1 MSQRRRFT
9 ELDSLRGLA
18 ALVVVFYHYTVY
30 YDEKFGHAEWGKID
44 LFTFG
49 HYGVQLFF
57 IISGFVIYMSL
68 MNVKSVSDFAIKRS
82 IRLYPAYMFAVALT
96 FLIVSFASAESLRT
110 TFPEAMVNLTMLQDF
125 IPTVK
130 NVDGVYWTLRVEL
143 TFYVIMAL
151 LLAIGVVK
159 NTMAIASTWLAV
171 SAFIQM
177 MNAVL
182 ATDLTALIEKY
193 SMANYSQMFI
203 IGMMFYCI
211 WQHGRHSRYYV
222 LITLAIG
229 YDFIF
234 EGVTNGV
241 FSILFV
247 VLFQLVLLGRMQ
259 WLNTRILVFFGTISY
274 PLYLV
279 HQNIGYVIIYKM
291 QSAGFVNITYI
302 LVPFLVSIL
311 IAYGIHQ
318 YIEKPSQ
325 SVLLSMYKERRDKVP
340 AKVRLKR

>member
-1 MSQRRRFT
+1 MSQRKRFT
-9 ELDSLRGLA
+9 ELDSMRGLA
-18 ALVVVFYHYTVY
+18 ALIVVFYHYTVY
-30 YDEKFGHAEWGKID
+30 YDEKFGHEQWGQID

-68 MNVKSVSDFAIKRS
+68 MKVKSVSDFAIKRS
-82 IRLYPAYMFAVALT
+82 IRLYPAYMFSVALT
-96 FLIVSFASAESLRT
+96 FLIVSLASAESLRT

-130 NVDGVYWTLRVEL
+130 NVDGVYWTLRVEM
-143 TFYVIMAL
+143 TFYVIMAIL
-151 LLAIGVVK
+151 LSMGLAK
-159 NTMAIASTWLAV
+159 KTMSIAIIWLAA
-171 SAFIQM
+171 SAVIQLA
-177 MNAVL
+177 NTVL
-182 ATDLTALIEKY
+182 ATDMTAFIEKY
-193 SMANYSQMFI
+193 SMSNYSQMFI
-203 IGMMFYCI
+203 IGMMFYGI
-211 WQHGRHSRYYV
+211 WQNGNHKKYFYMIG
-222 LITLAIG
+222 LAIG

-234 EGVTNGV
+234 EGVTNGL

-247 VLFQLVLLGRMQ
+247 ILFQLILMNRMQ
-259 WLNTRILVFFGTISY
+259 WLNSRILLFFGAISY

-291 QSAGFVNITYI
+291 ESAGFLNISYI
-302 LVPFLVSIL
+302 LVPFLASVL

-325 SVLLSMYKERRDKVP
+325 SVLLSMHKDRREGY
-340 AKVRLKR
+340 LKHPLVKK

>member
-18 ALVVVFYHYTVY
+18 ALIVVFYHYTIY
-30 YDEKFGHAEWGKID
+30 YDEKFSHEQWGQIG

-96 FLIVSFASAESLRT
+96 FLIVSLASAESLKT

-143 TFYVIMAL
+143 TFYVIMAIL
-151 LLAIGVVK
+151 LSMGVVK
-159 NTMAIASTWLAV
+159 NTMAIASIWLAT
-171 SAFIQM
+171 SASIQI

-182 ATDLTALIEKY
+182 STDLTALIEKY
-193 SMANYSQMFI
+193 SMSNYSQMFI

-211 WQHGRHSRYYV
+211 WQHGGRKRYYG
-222 LITLAIG
+222 LIGLAIG

-234 EGVTNGV
+234 EGVTNGL

-247 VLFQLVLLGRMQ
+247 MIFQLVLLGRMQ
-259 WLNTRILVFFGTISY
+259 WLNTRILVFFGTVSY

-279 HQNIGYVIIYKM
+279 HQNIGYVIINKM

-302 LVPFLVSIL
+302 LVPFLAAVL

-325 SVLLSMYKERRDKVP
+325 SVLLGMYKERRE
-340 AKVRLKR
+340 RYLKRSI

>member
-9 ELDSLRGLA
+9 EIDSLRGLA
-18 ALVVVFYHYTVY
+18 ALIVVFYHYTVY
-30 YDEKFGHAEWGKID
+30 YDEKFGHEQWGQID

-68 MNVKSVSDFAIKRS
+68 MKVKSVSDFAIKRS

-96 FLIVSFASAESLRT
+96 FLIVSLASAESLRT

-125 IPTVK
+125 IPAVK
-130 NVDGVYWTLRVEL
+130 NVDGVYWTLRVEM
-143 TFYVIMAL
+143 TFYIIMAIL
-151 LLAIGVVK
+151 LSMGLVK
-159 NTMAIASTWLAV
+159 KTMVIAGTWLAA
-171 SAFIQM
+171 STFIRM
-177 MNAVL
+177 MNAAL
-182 ATDLTALIEKY
+182 ATDLTAFIEKY
-193 SMANYSQMFI
+193 SMSNYSQMFI

-211 WQHGRHSRYYV
+211 WQHGGSKRYYGM
-222 LITLAIG
+222 ITLAIG

-234 EGVTNGV
+234 EGITNGL

-247 VLFQLVLLGRMQ
+247 ILFQLILMNRMQ
-259 WLNTRILVFFGTISY
+259 WLNSPILLFFGTISY

-291 QSAGFVNITYI
+291 ESAGFLSITFI
-302 LVPFLVSIL
+302 LVPFLASVL

-325 SVLLSMYKERRDKVP
+325 NVLLGMYKDK
-340 AKVRLKR
+340 REGYLKHPLIKK